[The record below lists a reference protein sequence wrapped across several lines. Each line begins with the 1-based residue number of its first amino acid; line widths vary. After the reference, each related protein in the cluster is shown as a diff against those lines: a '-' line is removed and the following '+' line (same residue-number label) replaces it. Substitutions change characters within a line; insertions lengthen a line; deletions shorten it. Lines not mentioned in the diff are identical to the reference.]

1 MEENRRQSDKRMDS
15 LGKDI
20 RELRESFIET
30 HDTVIAINAT
40 LNDGMKSAIN
50 RSQNFINSY
59 MTGIYQWWKVTN
71 PATGYIAERNE
82 AAIQILLGAMGGY
95 VAAVISFHFTLVIL
109 MAQSIINRRTKWTA
123 FF

>member
-30 HDTVIAINAT
+30 HDTVIA
-40 LNDGMKSAIN
+40 M
-50 RSQNFINSY
+50 
-59 MTGIYQWWKVTN
+59 
-71 PATGYIAERNE
+71 
-82 AAIQILLGAMGGY
+82 
-95 VAAVISFHFTLVIL
+95 VIL
-109 MAQSIINRRTKWTA
+109 MEQNIINRRTIWTA